1 MGNNLDKKPEHDEN
15 CNKSSENNGIDFNL
29 ESNIQ
34 HFRYLFDMYAKTTA
48 LRFRSELGL
57 SKKQIE
63 QIFAE
68 ENGEKVDENEENL
81 DLAFKNMECQ
91 SEVSVASS
99 TGSL

>member
-1 MGNNLDKKPEHDEN
+1 
-15 CNKSSENNGIDFNL
+15 
-29 ESNIQ
+29 
-34 HFRYLFDMYAKTTA
+34 MYAKTTA

-68 ENGEKVDENEENL
+68 ENGEIDENEENL
-81 DLAFKNMECQ
+81 DLALKNMECQ

-99 TGSL
+99 TGSLGKFKCLWPRCNKIFENQEDLNRHVFCHEIT